1 MTREGNMPGDPD
13 ECRLN
18 AAYCAELV
26 QTAVPSE
33 CPALLALAE
42 TWKRLAA
49 EFEADEVLLQAL
61 AELRFGSEP
70 YEALLLAL
78 NICPREH
85 PPFTLEDGEVLPRR
99 N

>member
-1 MTREGNMPGDPD
+1 MAGEGNMPGNPD

-18 AAYCAELV
+18 AERYAELAR
-26 QTAVPSE
+26 TGMPAE

-49 EFEADEVLLQAL
+49 EFEADEMLLQAL
-61 AELRFGSEP
+61 AELQLGSKP

-78 NICPREH
+78 DIRPIEK
-85 PPFTLEDGEVLPRR
+85 
-99 N
+99 

>member
-1 MTREGNMPGDPD
+1 MPGDPD

-18 AAYCAELV
+18 AERCAQLAR
-26 QTAVPSE
+26 TAVPSE

-49 EFEADEVLLQAL
+49 EFEADELLLHAL
-61 AELRFGSEP
+61 AELHFGSEP

-78 NICPREH
+78 NIRPI
-85 PPFTLEDGEVLPRR
+85 GK
-99 N
+99 

>member
-13 ECRLN
+13 ECRLK
-18 AAYCAELV
+18 AAHCVELV

-33 CPALLALAE
+33 CEAFLTLAE

-49 EFEADEVLLQAL
+49 ECEADTKLLQTL
-61 AELRFGSEP
+61 GQLHLGSEP

-78 NICPREH
+78 NIRP
-85 PPFTLEDGEVLPRR
+85 TGK
-99 N
+99 

>member
-1 MTREGNMPGDPD
+1 MPGNPD

-18 AAYCAELV
+18 AERYAELAR
-26 QTAVPSE
+26 TGVPAE

-49 EFEADEVLLQAL
+49 EFESDEMLLQAL
-61 AELRFGSEP
+61 AELHFGSEP

-78 NICPREH
+78 NIRP
-85 PPFTLEDGEVLPRR
+85 TGK
-99 N
+99 